1 MEHLTIEGEKIRSFS
16 QINMKGEEVME
27 ETYGRLVP
35 DEIFSYFSIDRKTFE
50 NPKGEKVVS
59 IYAPTPMSVVIEVR
73 LHPYEKDTMFKLHL
87 DTTPNNQI
95 EIVFVSVS
103 NPFSERFYVDRDEGG
118 NPIIFGTSR
127 RNRDE
132 EERAMRAGLAPGQ
145 VRQGLRLL
153 SRFLPQAELFFA
165 SMGYTIAIMNPL
177 AYHDA
182 ILFEKYGCG
191 YLSGRDFMENIND
204 GFGKG
209 GELCDRLDNSTFR
222 KKGQEETVRG
232 RSWAIY
238 DGILGQPFKD
248 IKMYRQAFQSCRVST
263 FGGVGY

>member
-1 MEHLTIEGEKIRSFS
+1 MEHLTIDGEKIRSFS
-16 QINMKGEEVME
+16 QINVRGKEVME
-27 ETYGRLVP
+27 GMYGRLVP
-35 DEIFSYFSIDRKTFE
+35 DEIYSYFSIDRETFE

-59 IYAPTPMSVVIEVR
+59 ICAPTPLSVVIEVR
-73 LHPYEKDTMFKLHL
+73 LHPYEMDTIFKLHL

-95 EIVFVSVS
+95 EIVYVSVS
-103 NPFSERFYVDRDEGG
+103 NPFSERFDVDRDESG
-118 NPIIFGTSR
+118 NPIMFGTSK
-127 RNRDE
+127 RNRAE

-145 VRQGLRLL
+145 VRQGLKLL

-165 SMGYTIAIMNPL
+165 SMGYMIAVMNPL

-204 GFGKG
+204 KFSEG
-209 GELCDRLDNSTFR
+209 GEFCNRLDNSTFR
-222 KKGQEETVRG
+222 KKGQEKTVRG

-238 DGILGQPFKD
+238 DGILGHPFKD
-248 IKMYRQAFQSCRVST
+248 IKMYRQAFQSCEVST
-263 FGGVGY
+263 FGGAGY